1 MQNEQ
6 NDHSQ
11 FLAKDPNKQGFA
23 MVSLSVKPETREEIN
38 RLLSIGERDE
48 RQLYF
53 QAISDS
59 FKRELETDLDNIRA
73 GTEPSEEA
81 TPAFVYLRDTM
92 IHNLISQFF
101 NFEIDMM
108 TTSEIVNSPDV
119 DIDFDDMMQVR
130 DNFFLSAPR
139 FDFET
144 SSHTPTD
151 AQNDDNS
158 DYAFV

>member
-23 MVSLSVKPETREEIN
+23 MVSLSIKPETREELLH
-38 RLLSIGERDE
+38 LLSVGDRDE

-53 QAISDS
+53 QAVSDS
-59 FKRELETDLDNIRA
+59 FKRELETDMDNIRA
-73 GTEPSEEA
+73 GMQPSEEA

-92 IHNLISQFF
+92 MHNLIAKFF
-101 NFEIDMM
+101 NFEFDIM

-119 DIDFDDMMQVR
+119 DIDFDDMMHVR
-130 DNFFLSAPR
+130 DNVFFPAPR
-139 FDFET
+139 FDVET
-144 SSHTPTD
+144 GSHTTTD
-151 AQNDDNS
+151 TENDDKS
-158 DYAFV
+158 DYDFV